1 MASASFLSHLVFW
14 PWTAFMAQAWPRTKG
29 IFSSRQ
35 VSASQCRP
43 AAVHALAGD
52 EEAVA
57 EGGDGFEE
65 GVRVGGQV
73 AAEGDLAVAVE
84 DAQEQGPGVQID
96 AGVESG
102 VGGGLEAAHGEG
114 LRFGVVRRGGGWVPP
129 PSSQARAFMSIQPL
143 QRTGQATEGSPSVLA
158 SSRVSRP
165 LNSGVRPLRG
175 AAVDNNLRSL
185 LHELERFGADNDAR
199 ANRRQDKMLNVT
211 PETGE
216 LLAILVQATRAQR
229 VLEVGTSNGYSTLW
243 LADAVRAVAG
253 NLITVE
259 VSPAKAQ
266 LARHNLE
273 RAGLS
278 GWVRQE
284 VLDAGRFLGQQP
296 PSQFDLLFL
305 DSDRKQYPAWWP
317 LLQSVLAPRGLLVVD
332 NAVSHAD
339 EMEGFIAQ
347 VRATPGWQSVMVP
360 VGNGEFVALK
370 PVQ

>member
-1 MASASFLSHLVFW
+1 M
-14 PWTAFMAQAWPRTKG
+14 
-29 IFSSRQ
+29 
-35 VSASQCRP
+35 
-43 AAVHALAGD
+43 
-52 EEAVA
+52 
-57 EGGDGFEE
+57 
-65 GVRVGGQV
+65 
-73 AAEGDLAVAVE
+73 
-84 DAQEQGPGVQID
+84 
-96 AGVESG
+96 
-102 VGGGLEAAHGEG
+102 
-114 LRFGVVRRGGGWVPP
+114 
-129 PSSQARAFMSIQPL
+129 
-143 QRTGQATEGSPSVLA
+143 
-158 SSRVSRP
+158 
-165 LNSGVRPLRG
+165 
-175 AAVDNNLRSL
+175 DNNLRSL

-284 VLDAGRFLGQQP
+284 VLEAGRFLGQQP

-339 EMEGFIAQ
+339 EVEGFIAQ